1 MTKRRSNDF
10 IVGAVIIGAIIAVI
24 AGTLWVK
31 QTDIAGR
38 RSHVSARFRDV
49 GGVQLGT
56 PVVIRGVRS
65 GRVDRMELKDG
76 GWVHVRLT
84 LDEKTKLPA
93 DPVVLLSESSLFG
106 EWEATIV
113 ERSGIPADREVRR
126 QIAEAGRSDS
136 LLPGATLPDIAK
148 LAASAGRIA
157 GDVARV
163 AERVEVAFDETA
175 ARELR
180 ASIRN
185 VADLSQQLATTVRA
199 QTQNLDAVGRDLRAS
214 VRSVRG
220 AASSVEEVAGRV
232 DSSTSSGQLRYIV
245 DDMATAAAQLR
256 EVTSRVN
263 AMTSRLDRSQVQLDL
278 VMSHTDSVLAKI
290 NDGKGS
296 IGLLVNDASLYRNS
310 DSLVTDLRKLL
321 ADFQANPRKY
331 VRLRIF

>member
-1 MTKRRSNDF
+1 MTARRRNDF
-10 IVGAVIIGAIIAVI
+10 MVGAVIILATIAVVV
-24 AGTLWVK
+24 GTLWVK

-56 PVVIRGVRS
+56 PVVIRGVRA
-65 GRVDRMELKDG
+65 GRVDRMELKDD
-76 GWVHVRLT
+76 GWVHVRLV
-84 LDEKTKLPA
+84 LDEKTKLPT
-93 DPVVLLSESSLFG
+93 DPVVLLNESSLFG

-126 QIAEAGRSDS
+126 QIAEAGRVDS
-136 LLPGATLPDIAK
+136 VLPGATLPDIAK

-163 AERVEVAFDETA
+163 AERVEVAFDEAA

-180 ASIRN
+180 ASIHN
-185 VADLSQQLATTVRA
+185 VADVSSQLAATVRS
-199 QTQNLDAVGRDLRAS
+199 QSQNLDAVGRDLRAG

-220 AASSVEEVAGRV
+220 AAASVEEVAGRI
-232 DSSTSSGQLRYIV
+232 DSSTASGQLRRIV
-245 DDMATAAAQLR
+245 DDMATAAGQLR
-256 EVTSRVN
+256 EVTSRVS
-263 AMTSRLDRSQVQLDL
+263 AMTSRLDRSQAQLDL
-278 VMSHTDSVLAKI
+278 VMSRTDSVLAKI
-290 NDGKGS
+290 NEGKGS

-310 DSLVTDLRKLL
+310 DSLVSDLRKLL

-331 VRLRIF
+331 VRLKVF